1 MGLLNK
7 LKNVLFE
14 EEEVEETIEEPKVKP
29 VSKNTMEFPK
39 VTKETVKKDNYN
51 YEEETDRELFKAEKT
66 FDFPAFDEEEFEDF
80 APKKKEEPVKR
91 YDRDIDKRRRTLDSY
106 DKPYKKEY
114 TSTRI
119 VKSIKETPKK
129 AFKPSPVISPVYG
142 ILDKNYKKEDVV
154 TRDEII
160 EKKAV
165 KLDVDSVRKKAFGSL
180 EEDLQKTLS
189 EPSEKFYDDL
199 LEDNVVD
206 ITKEMEKEDS
216 LEELDNLLDKTVDTE
231 IDVTKEME
239 IPSRVEKAKYEE
251 IEPEEVIEE
260 DNDIELEDKEIDT
273 KEEST
278 EVADDTL
285 ENDLFELIDSM
296 YEDKEG
302 EE

>member
-14 EEEVEETIEEPKVKP
+14 EEEVEETIEEPKVKS

-39 VTKETVKKDNYN
+39 LTKETVKKDNYN
-51 YEEETDRELFKAEKT
+51 FEEETDRELFKAEKT

-91 YDRDIDKRRRTLDSY
+91 YDRDIDKRRTLDSY
-106 DKPYKKEY
+106 DKSHKREY

-260 DNDIELEDKEIDT
+260 DNDIEIEDKEIDT